1 MGYKICQSSTAGGS
15 FGFVLEDAM
24 DPVEGIEEGS
34 SETRYIVLFAST
46 TLSRIV

>member
-1 MGYKICQSSTAGGS
+1 MGYKICQSSAVGGS
-15 FGFVLEDAM
+15 FGFVLEEAM
-24 DPVEGIEEGS
+24 EPVVGIEEGS